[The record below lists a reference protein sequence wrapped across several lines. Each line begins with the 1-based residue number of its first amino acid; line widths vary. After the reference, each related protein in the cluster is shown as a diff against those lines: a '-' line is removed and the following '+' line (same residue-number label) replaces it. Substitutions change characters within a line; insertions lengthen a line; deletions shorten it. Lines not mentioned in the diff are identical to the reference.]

1 MDEVMLLKLWG
12 ISSARKG
19 MPLSPEMQ
27 AHIMRMAAVFGIPT
41 AEVERSVHELMEA
54 ASSRPA

>member
-1 MDEVMLLKLWG
+1 MDEIMLLKLWG
-12 ISSARKG
+12 IPSPRKG

-27 AHIMRMAAVFGIPT
+27 AHIIRMAALFGIPA
-41 AEVERSVHELMEA
+41 AEVERNVHELMEV